1 MYISRLSLQNFR
13 NYNQAEATPTS
24 GVNLILGSN
33 AQGKSNL
40 LEAIVCLSTTKS
52 FRTSNDW
59 RLVNQASLD
68 EPIPFARL
76 RAELEDAPVRT
87 VELIIVVEREN
98 ATLRSRKRL
107 RLDGVN
113 RRLMEALG
121 CMPTVLFTPEDIE
134 LVSGSPAIRRRFL
147 DVLLCQA
154 DRDYCRALAI
164 YNRALTQRNHLL
176 RLIQTRNS
184 DPEQLHYWDQI
195 LAEQAAIIIR
205 SRQEAIVHMVS
216 EAGRVHSELSHG
228 EELALI
234 YRTNTEVT
242 AGELGAADAAALL
255 LQQYATT
262 HSQDIK
268 RGLTSVGPHRDDV
281 LISLDRAEASGFAS
295 RGQMRTIA
303 LTLRL
308 AQATYLRQT
317 LGHPPLLL
325 FDDVMSELD
334 RRRRTAL
341 ERAMLD
347 SSQTFVTALDVTPFS
362 PRFLQAARVY
372 HVSGGHI
379 AAVNQLQEGDDWERP
394 PCEDIAEE

>member
-76 RAELEDAPVRT
+76 RAELEV
-87 VELIIVVEREN
+87 
-98 ATLRSRKRL
+98 
-107 RLDGVN
+107 
-113 RRLMEALG
+113 MEALG

-234 YRTNTEVT
+234 YRTNTAVT
-242 AGELGAADAAALL
+242 AGELGAADVAALL